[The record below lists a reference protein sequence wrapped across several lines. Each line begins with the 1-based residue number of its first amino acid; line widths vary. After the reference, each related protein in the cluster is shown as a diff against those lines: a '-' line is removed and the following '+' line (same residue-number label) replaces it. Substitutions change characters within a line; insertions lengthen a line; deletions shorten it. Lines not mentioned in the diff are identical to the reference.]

1 MTQSECSDRYQLI
14 VQSGTS
20 EESYFA
26 DATEENNPVAKKLWE
41 RIMRG
46 NPRAF
51 VKSGGFKE
59 PFSVSKMAK
68 YMLLLLFR

>member
-1 MTQSECSDRYQLI
+1 MTQSEYSDRYQLI

-41 RIMRG
+41 KIMRG

-59 PFSVSKMAK
+59 PFSVSKNGKKHA
-68 YMLLLLFR
+68 FVTF